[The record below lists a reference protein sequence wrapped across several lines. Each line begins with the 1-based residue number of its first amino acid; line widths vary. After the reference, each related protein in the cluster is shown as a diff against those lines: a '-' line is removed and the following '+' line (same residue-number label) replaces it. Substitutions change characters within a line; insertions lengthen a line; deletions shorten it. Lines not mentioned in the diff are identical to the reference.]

1 MTAIDY
7 LKQIRQIEDIV
18 RHKLIE
24 YKRWVDVAEG
34 VGGLAVGD
42 RVQSSRNL
50 QQIPTAIGNY
60 IDIEREINELR
71 KKHAEII
78 RVIESL
84 PQKEYNVIYK
94 IFVEDCT
101 MKEVAYHYGRSYDWV
116 KLKKRSALKQIQA
129 ILDEKKG
136 ANR

>member
-94 IFVEDCT
+94 I
-101 MKEVAYHYGRSYDWV
+101 
-116 KLKKRSALKQIQA
+116 LQ
-129 ILDEKKG
+129 
-136 ANR
+136 